1 MAGGMAT
8 THLSRTGKDALS
20 LKVDLEAALLS
31 CYGYQ
36 GQARARPR
44 STSQMQSRLMHL
56 QSRGKDQHA
65 QRDLLHG
72 YMFDAW
78 SGRKCAD
85 QFLEL
90 NAKWPLNT
98 DAYLKL
104 LTGLGLG
111 DQLLSTLMTV
121 THKES
126 MRLIGLILESSEV
139 TAELFRGLFIWT
151 VDQVDAHYRKKQVQ
165 SNPQEASNNPGEF
178 IGMWTDRAKEC
189 ESIRRLF
196 RVSFKN
202 TLRQLILQQNRRQRG
217 GISYWDLGDK
227 AQIDEV
233 QSGVADEIIQGL
245 LADVI
250 AILVEHP
257 VQGEVPQFGEEIY
270 GDLRRWDHLCAGGSG
285 SKLSELLSSVERSA
299 KRRKHEETKTRI
311 SNDILQAVLQRDAE
325 LLTKESQ
332 SNTASQENRSQ
343 ISPYSNH
350 QEAFMII
357 CDNFRRQQDFPG
369 YPPTPMSR
377 LTTYKLQCHNQERA
391 QVLQEHIE
399 WVESTIRIRSTGW
412 LSCVKLKL
420 QFFAV
425 FGESYINEELAD
437 IVCEHDLHWD
447 LISTLLRYLRRHRA
461 DPARMPADTFQL
473 GCELLLSVFTKR
485 VGIRLCLRDHLFYKS
500 NAICKDTR
508 GPLFGSWGFWRMNI
522 DTLLTSTLNQ
532 IVVSDDSP
540 QSSAVSPHTIEALV
554 KISLIAPYRVLSR
567 VVHSIIVNRGQC
579 ALLLQAI
586 LELGQLAWLRASPSE
601 PTLLLSVLQHLLYK
615 PTAHDSDPGLTWS
628 EQQQDNF
635 VDFVVKAMT
644 KRSPTT
650 GMSLLDPTE
659 FLVDCVA
666 PFLDELES
674 GHLSSLFQ
682 SITRILLTI
691 YERGSVQAST
701 TTEVMESERP
711 IPRGIQLRILLRLLQ
726 LRTIHNPWVA
736 EGHDS
741 HRKTTVERSGGE
753 HLDGLTRLCETIV
766 RTMAAYVSSLAEYD
780 QEERELFEGFGQAV
794 QEASGALVD
803 LESRL
808 ITVPLMDACQNLTL
822 DMGLPSLPE
831 ELFYLCGDRL
841 RAFKYSCSISQNLGI
856 LTMDKAAEA
865 IVLFLGLGRMCD
877 HVLADMIQAI
887 DFGYDLPPS
896 TQHILRLTMTPALYR
911 VLSISTRHQSHRLL
925 THAVPVI
932 AQLWGGPSNPNL
944 YWDGLDSSSRE
955 KQLPVLGSYWDSFK
969 RGSRQQD
976 EENSETTESSTLLK
990 NVGNSLDILLTL
1002 TTVLRFSLEPLPS
1015 KGLESVLQIC
1025 QSDLGYDMMPD
1036 HVASLVQ
1043 STFKAIRIE
1052 WTKVPLDHL
1061 LYCFMKVCEMSNI
1074 VDTQHQTNTFPNR
1087 LTPHAEIEPPSS
1099 TDESAACWRSAYL
1112 DFMSQPMD
1120 DSTKRQLD
1128 VARAKARDELVLMA
1142 MNLSEALVNH
1152 HDSFYD
1158 KALPGLAGIYDDV
1171 DDIGDGG
1178 GSSRGRGRG
1187 GRGRGR
1193 GVRGQKGAAASR
1205 ELARGS
1211 GPQSRNRQEAR
1222 QAATSTLDKGTQAW
1236 FNGIMATP
1244 AAQEPSATLNE
1255 EDSTDICASNAAV
1268 SEPTTS
1274 TSSNVDPVASVRD
1287 ENEASKAMLNADQVD
1302 CLLLALAYLPAQESQ
1317 AVRSRLH
1324 RLLNLQPAQA
1334 PRHS

>member
-1 MAGGMAT
+1 
-8 THLSRTGKDALS
+8 
-20 LKVDLEAALLS
+20 
-31 CYGYQ
+31 
-36 GQARARPR
+36 
-44 STSQMQSRLMHL
+44 MQSRLKHL
-56 QSRGKDQHA
+56 HSRGKDQYA

-111 DQLLSTLMTV
+111 NQLLATLLTV
-121 THKES
+121 THRES
-126 MRLIGLILESSEV
+126 MRLVGLILESSEV
-139 TAELFRGLFIWT
+139 TAELFKGLFIWT
-151 VDQVDAHYRKKQVQ
+151 VDQIDARYRKKQAPPH
-165 SNPQEASNNPGEF
+165 PQGASNNPGEF
-178 IGMWTDRAKEC
+178 IRMWTDRAKEC

-202 TLRQLILQQNRRQRG
+202 ILHQLILQQNRRQRG
-217 GISYWDLGDK
+217 GISYWGLGDK
-227 AQIDEV
+227 DQIDAV

-245 LADVI
+245 LADII

-257 VQGEVPQFGEEIY
+257 VQGGVGQFGQEIY
-270 GDLRRWDHLCAGGSG
+270 GDLRRWDQLFTGGSG
-285 SKLSELLSSVERSA
+285 SKLSELLSSVERSP
-299 KRRKHEETKTRI
+299 KRRKHEETKTR
-311 SNDILQAVLQRDAE
+311 SSKDTLQAVLQRDAE
-325 LLTKESQ
+325 SVAKKSQ
-332 SNTASQENRSQ
+332 GITASQGNRSQ
-343 ISPYSNH
+343 ISPCSNH

-357 CDNFRRQQDFPG
+357 CDNLRRKQDFPA

-377 LTTYKLQCHNQERA
+377 LATYKLQCHHQERA
-391 QVLQEHIE
+391 KVLQEHIE
-399 WVESTIRIRSTGW
+399 WIESTIRSRSAGW
-412 LSCVKLKL
+412 LSCAKLKL

-425 FGESYINEELAD
+425 FGESHINEELAD
-437 IVCEHDLHWD
+437 IVCDHDLHWD
-447 LISTLLRYLRRHRA
+447 LSSTLLRYLRRHRA
-461 DPARMPADTFQL
+461 DPARIPADTFQL

-485 VGIRLCLRDHLFYKS
+485 VGLRLCLRDHLFYQS
-500 NAICKDTR
+500 NAICKDAK

-532 IVVSDDSP
+532 VVVSEDSP

-586 LELGQLAWLRASPSE
+586 LGLGQLAWLRASPSE
-601 PTLLLSVLQHLLYK
+601 PTLLLSVLQHILHK
-615 PTAHDSDPGLTWS
+615 PTANDSDPGLIWS

-635 VDFVVKAMT
+635 VDFVVKAMA

-650 GMSLLDPTE
+650 GMLLLDPTA

-674 GHLSSLFQ
+674 GHPSPLFQ
-682 SITRILLTI
+682 SVTRILLTI
-691 YERGSVQAST
+691 YERESVQTLTAG
-701 TTEVMESERP
+701 VMESESP

-726 LRTIHNPWVA
+726 LRTMHNPWTA

-741 HRKTTVERSGGE
+741 RRKTTVERGGGE
-753 HLDGLTRLCETIV
+753 HLDGLSRLCETIV
-766 RTMAAYVSSLAEYD
+766 LRMNAYVSSLAEYD
-780 QEERELFEGFGQAV
+780 QEERELFAGFGQAV
-794 QEASGALVD
+794 QEESSALVD

-808 ITVPLMDACQNLTL
+808 ITVPLMDACQRNLTL

-831 ELFYLCGDRL
+831 ELFCLCGDRL
-841 RAFKYSCSISQNLGI
+841 RAFEYSRLIPQNLDI

-877 HVLADMIQAI
+877 DVLADMIQAI
-887 DFGYDLPPS
+887 DFGGDPPPS

-925 THAVPVI
+925 TYAVPVM
-932 AQLWGGPSNPNL
+932 AQLWGGLSNPNL
-944 YWDGLDSSSRE
+944 YWDDLDSSPGDS
-955 KQLPVLGSYWDSFK
+955 QLPVLGSYWDSFK
-969 RGSRQQD
+969 YGGRQQD
-976 EENSETTESSTLLK
+976 EENSETTESSTHPK

-1015 KGLESVLQIC
+1015 KDLESVLQVY

-1043 STFKAIRIE
+1043 STLKAIRIE

-1061 LYCFMKVCEMSNI
+1061 IYCFMKVCQMSNI

-1087 LTPHAEIEPPSS
+1087 LTSHSEIKLPPSIE
-1099 TDESAACWRSAYL
+1099 ESASCWRIAYL
-1112 DFMSQPMD
+1112 DFMSQPVD
-1120 DSTKRQLD
+1120 DATKRQLD

-1142 MNLSEALVNH
+1142 MNLSEALVSHQDN
-1152 HDSFYD
+1152 FYG
-1158 KALPGLAGIYDDV
+1158 KSLPELAVVRDD
-1171 DDIGDGG
+1171 DDAGSGG
-1178 GSSRGRGRG
+1178 GNHKGRGRG

-1205 ELARGS
+1205 ELVRGLGS
-1211 GPQSRNRQEAR
+1211 QGRSQQEAR
-1222 QAATSTLDKGTQAW
+1222 QAATGTLDKGTQAW
-1236 FNGIMATP
+1236 FHGIKMTP
-1244 AAQEPSATLNE
+1244 AVQEPSATQNE
-1255 EDSTDICASNAAV
+1255 VDSTNARASNAVV
-1268 SEPTTS
+1268 SESTAS
-1274 TSSNVDPVASVRD
+1274 TSSNVDPVSAVRD
-1287 ENEASKAMLNADQVD
+1287 EREAAPKEMLNADQVD
-1302 CLLLALAYLPAQESQ
+1302 CLSLALAYLPAQESQ

-1324 RLLNLQPAQA
+1324 RLLNLQPTQA
-1334 PRHS
+1334 PKHS